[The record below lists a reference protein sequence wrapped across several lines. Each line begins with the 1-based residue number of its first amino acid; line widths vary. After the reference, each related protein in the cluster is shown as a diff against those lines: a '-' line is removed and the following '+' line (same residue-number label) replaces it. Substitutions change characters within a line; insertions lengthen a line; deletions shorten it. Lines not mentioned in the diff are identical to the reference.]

1 MDKHELV
8 VELDK
13 ILSNFKKELD
23 RTRDLIMYV
32 DSWSKK
38 SYDELIGI
46 SNDLEAAM
54 RGEYKEG
61 SELVRVPAD
70 LVERLTQ
77 DTRERAGNIIEI
89 PELTIRMA
97 FVHLV
102 TLFEASLSDLIRAI
116 LFSRP
121 SMLKSKRQISYEE
134 VFSVET
140 MSDLVGKVV
149 DREVSDLTYGT
160 VDDIFEHIKSKLH
173 VPFELTPEERLEIT
187 TAKARRNILVHNQ
200 GKVDSKFLRLAPG
213 LNYSLGQQVKISVSD
228 CGEAQRVFRKVI
240 ESLVDSIGRKY
251 AKV

>member
-1 MDKHELV
+1 MEKKGIV

-23 RTRDLIMYV
+23 RTCELIVYV
-32 DSWSKK
+32 DNWSKK
-38 SYDELIGI
+38 SYAELIDI
-46 SNDLEAAM
+46 SNGLEAAM
-54 RGEYKEG
+54 RGEHKEG
-61 SELVRVPAD
+61 SELVKVPAD
-70 LVERLTQ
+70 LVARLTQ
-77 DTRERAGNIIEI
+77 DTRERAGHIIEM
-89 PELTIRMA
+89 PELTLRMA

-140 MSDLVGKVV
+140 MSDLVGKVI
-149 DREVSDLTYGT
+149 DREASDLTYGT

-200 GKVDSKFLRLAPG
+200 GKVDSKFLRLAPS
-213 LNYSLGQQVKISVSD
+213 LNYSLGQQIKISATD
-228 CGEAQRVFRKVI
+228 CREAQKVFRKVI
-240 ESLVDSIGRKY
+240 GSLVDSIERKY
-251 AKV
+251 AKA